1 MSFNRTVFGKVLLF
15 LEHRMQRAFLMQIY
29 CGTYLRYPMR
39 ALKYLNKYF
48 LKYKWLLGAG
58 AFFVIVSVIFKLFPA
73 LLIRNSFDTI
83 ATVIDDYKEGNVQ
96 DKLVRWKLIRY
107 GLYIIASAILQGVFM
122 YFMRQTIVVMSRHI
136 EFDLKNVVFEQY
148 QRLTQRFF
156 KQNNTGDLMNRIS
169 EDVGKVRMYVGPA
182 IMYALN
188 TGFTIVLVISI
199 MLSVS
204 PKLTLLTLAP
214 LPLLAF
220 LVYKVANLINVK
232 SLAVQEQ
239 LSTLSTFAQESFSG
253 MRVIKSYHRLNWF
266 NRKLKQEAIQYR
278 SVNEELFKIN
288 ATFQPIMIL
297 MVGISTLIT
306 IYVGGRLYFNG
317 EVSAGNI
324 TEFIYYVNLLTWP
337 IASIG
342 WVTSLVQS
350 AAASMERLNEF
361 LSEEPDFKSGTHKPD
376 TFLGRVEFKN
386 VSFTY
391 PNSGIQALDNVSFK
405 VEAGHS
411 LGILGKTGSGKSTIT
426 ALMVRQYDPS
436 EGQILVDGVNIKDW
450 HLPTL
455 KRYLGWVPQEAFL
468 FSDTI
473 ARNIAFG
480 LDTFSI
486 QEVERAAV
494 AAGVHDN
501 IIDFPKGY
509 ETKVG
514 ERGITLSGGQKQRVS
529 IARALA
535 KDPKLMVFDDCLSAV
550 DTETE
555 ELILGNIKEATSTI
569 SSIIIAHRVSS
580 VKHCEQIICL
590 DNGAVIEKG
599 THSELENAGGHYSE
613 LISLQL
619 EQ

>member
-1 MSFNRTVFGKVLLF
+1 MRT
-15 LEHRMQRAFLMQIY
+15 
-29 CGTYLRYPMR
+29 
-39 ALKYLNKYF
+39 LKYLNKYF

-83 ATVIDDYKEGNVQ
+83 AAVIDDYKEGNVQ
-96 DKLVRWKLIRY
+96 DKLVRWELIRY

-188 TGFTIVLVISI
+188 TGFTIILVISI

-220 LVYKVANLINVK
+220 LVYKVANLINAK

-253 MRVIKSYHRLNWF
+253 MRVIKSYHRLDWF
-266 NRKLKQEAIQYR
+266 NRKFKREAVEYR
-278 SVNEELFKIN
+278 SVNEELFRVN

-306 IYVGGRLYFNG
+306 IYVGGRLYFKG

-361 LSEEPDFKSGTHKPD
+361 LSEEPDFESGSHQPN
-376 TFLGRVEFKN
+376 TFQGRVEFKN

-391 PNSGIQALDNVSFK
+391 PNSGIEALNKVNFT

-436 EGQILVDGVNIKDW
+436 EGQIFIDGVDIKDW

-455 KRYLGWVPQEAFL
+455 KKYLGWVPQEAFL

-480 LDTFSI
+480 LDTFDSDK
-486 QEVERAAV
+486 VEQAAV
-494 AAGVHDN
+494 AAGVHEN

-555 ELILGNIKEATSTI
+555 ELILGNIKEATSSI
-569 SSIIIAHRVSS
+569 SSMIIAHRVSS

-599 THSELENAGGHYSE
+599 THAELENAGGHYNE

>member
-1 MSFNRTVFGKVLLF
+1 
-15 LEHRMQRAFLMQIY
+15 MQ
-29 CGTYLRYPMR
+29 
-39 ALKYLNKYF
+39 ALKYLNKY
-48 LKYKWLLGAG
+48 LIKYKWLLGVG
-58 AFFVIVSVIFKLFPA
+58 ALFVIISVVFKLFPA

-83 ATVIDDYKEGNVQ
+83 AEVIENYKTGQVQ
-96 DKLVRWKLIRY
+96 NDIVRWELIKY
-107 GLYIIASAILQGVFM
+107 GLYIIASAILQGIFM

-136 EFDLKNVVFEQY
+136 EYDLKNIVFDQY

-188 TGFTIVLVISI
+188 TGFTIILVISI

-220 LVYKVANLINVK
+220 LIYKVANLINIK

-239 LSTLSTFAQESFSG
+239 LSTLSTFSQESFSG
-253 MRVIKSYHRLNWF
+253 MRVIKSYHKLNWF
-266 NRKLKQEAIQYR
+266 GNKFKEEALKYR
-278 SVNEELFKIN
+278 AVNEELFRVN

-297 MVGISTLIT
+297 MVGISTLLT
-306 IYVGGRLYFNG
+306 IFVGGKLYFAG
-317 EVSAGNI
+317 EITAGNI

-361 LSEEPDFKSGTHKPD
+361 LSEEPDFKSGEYIPD
-376 TFLGRVEFKN
+376 SFQGNIEFRN

-391 PNSGIQALDNVSFK
+391 PNSGITALRNVSFK
-405 VEAGHS
+405 LAAGES
-411 LGILGKTGSGKSTIT
+411 LGILGKTGAGKSTIT
-426 ALMVRQYDPS
+426 SLIVRQYDTNS
-436 EGQILVDGVNIKDW
+436 GKILVDGIDLTQW

-455 KRYLGWVPQEAFL
+455 KSYLGWVPQEAFL

-473 ARNIAFG
+473 SRNISFG
-480 LDTFSI
+480 LDESEEKNI
-486 QEVERAAV
+486 QNAAK
-494 AAGVHDN
+494 AAGVHEN
-501 IIDFPKGY
+501 IVEFPNAY

-514 ERGITLSGGQKQRVS
+514 ERGVTLSGGQKQRIS

-535 KDPKLMVFDDCLSAV
+535 KNPKLMVFDDCLSAV

-555 ELILGNIKEATSTI
+555 ELILGNIKQATSSI
-569 SSIIIAHRVSS
+569 SSLIIAHRVSS
-580 VKHCEQIICL
+580 VKHCDQIICL
-590 DNGAVIEKG
+590 ENGAVIEKG
-599 THSELENAGGHYSE
+599 NHAELENAGGHYSE
-613 LISLQL
+613 LIALQL
-619 EQ
+619 DAS

>member
-1 MSFNRTVFGKVLLF
+1 
-15 LEHRMQRAFLMQIY
+15 
-29 CGTYLRYPMR
+29 MR

-122 YFMRQTIVVMSRHI
+122 YLMRQTIVVMSRHI

-266 NRKLKQEAIQYR
+266 NRKFKQEAIQYR
-278 SVNEELFKIN
+278 SVNEELFKVN

-555 ELILGNIKEATSTI
+555 ELILGNIKEATSSI

>member
-1 MSFNRTVFGKVLLF
+1 M
-15 LEHRMQRAFLMQIY
+15 H
-29 CGTYLRYPMR
+29 

-48 LKYKWLLGAG
+48 IKYKWLLGAG

-83 ATVIDDYKEGNVQ
+83 AEVIENYKTGAVQ
-96 DKLVRWKLIRY
+96 NELVRWELIKY
-107 GLYIIASAILQGVFM
+107 GLFIIASAVLQGIFM

-136 EFDLKNVVFEQY
+136 EYDLKNVVFEQY

-188 TGFTIVLVISI
+188 TGFTIILVISI
-199 MLSVS
+199 MISVS

-232 SLAVQEQ
+232 SLAVQQQ

-253 MRVIKSYHRLNWF
+253 MRVIKSYHRLHWF
-266 NRKLKQEAIQYR
+266 NAKFKAEAIEYR
-278 SVNEELFKIN
+278 SVNEELFRVN

-306 IYVGGRLYFNG
+306 IFVGGQLYFAG

-361 LSEEPDFKSGTHKPD
+361 LSEEPDFKSGDYRPSSFQGTV
-376 TFLGRVEFKN
+376 TFKN

-391 PNSGIQALDNVSFK
+391 PNSGIQALDNVSFTLQ
-405 VEAGHS
+405 AGHS
-411 LGILGKTGSGKSTIT
+411 LGILGKTGSGKSTVT
-426 ALMVRQYDPS
+426 ALMVRQYDPT
-436 EGQILVDGVNIKDW
+436 EGQILIDGVDVKDW

-455 KRYLGWVPQEAFL
+455 KKNLGWVPQEAFL

-480 LDTFSI
+480 LDEFN
-486 QEVERAAV
+486 QNQVEKAAK

-501 IIDFPKGY
+501 IIDFPKQY
-509 ETKVG
+509 ETTVG
-514 ERGITLSGGQKQRVS
+514 ERGVTLSGGQKQRVS

-535 KDPKLMVFDDCLSAV
+535 KSPKLMVFDDCLSAV

-555 ELILGNIKEATSTI
+555 ELILGNIKEATASI
-569 SSIIIAHRVSS
+569 SSMIVAHRVSS

-590 DNGAVIEKG
+590 ENGQIIEKG
-599 THSELENAGGHYSE
+599 THEELEIAGGHYSE

-619 EQ
+619 DQ

>member
-1 MSFNRTVFGKVLLF
+1 
-15 LEHRMQRAFLMQIY
+15 MQ
-29 CGTYLRYPMR
+29 

-48 LKYKWLLGAG
+48 IKYKWLLGAG

-83 ATVIDDYKEGNVQ
+83 AEVIENYKTGAVQ
-96 DKLVRWKLIRY
+96 NEPVRWELIKY
-107 GLYIIASAILQGVFM
+107 GLFIIASAVLQGIFM

-136 EFDLKNVVFEQY
+136 EYDLKNVVFEQY

-188 TGFTIVLVISI
+188 TGFTIILVISI
-199 MLSVS
+199 MISVS

-232 SLAVQEQ
+232 SLAVQQQ

-253 MRVIKSYHRLNWF
+253 MRVIKSYHRLHWF
-266 NRKLKQEAIQYR
+266 NAKFKAEAIEYR
-278 SVNEELFKIN
+278 SVNEELFRVN

-306 IYVGGRLYFNG
+306 IFVGGQLYFAG

-361 LSEEPDFKSGTHKPD
+361 LSEEPDFKSGDYRPSSFQGTV
-376 TFLGRVEFKN
+376 TFKN

-391 PNSGIQALDNVSFK
+391 PNSGIQALDNVSFTL
-405 VEAGHS
+405 EAGHS

-426 ALMVRQYDPS
+426 ALMVRQYDPT
-436 EGQILVDGVNIKDW
+436 EGQILVDGVDVKDW

-455 KRYLGWVPQEAFL
+455 KKYLGWVPQEAFL

-473 ARNIAFG
+473 ASNIAFG
-480 LDTFSI
+480 LDEFN
-486 QEVERAAV
+486 QNQVEQAAK
-494 AAGVHDN
+494 AASVHDN
-501 IIDFPKGY
+501 IIDFPKQY
-509 ETKVG
+509 KTTVG
-514 ERGITLSGGQKQRVS
+514 ERGVTLSGGQKQRVS

-535 KDPKLMVFDDCLSAV
+535 KSPKLMVFDDCLSAV

-555 ELILGNIKEATSTI
+555 ELILGNIKEATASI
-569 SSIIIAHRVSS
+569 SSMIVAHRVSS

-590 DNGAVIEKG
+590 ENGQIIEKG
-599 THSELENAGGHYSE
+599 THEELEIAGGHYSE

-619 EQ
+619 DQ

>member
-1 MSFNRTVFGKVLLF
+1 
-15 LEHRMQRAFLMQIY
+15 MQ
-29 CGTYLRYPMR
+29 
-39 ALKYLNKYF
+39 ALKYLNKY
-48 LKYKWLLGAG
+48 LIKYKWLLGVG
-58 AFFVIVSVIFKLFPA
+58 ALFVIISVVFKLFPA

-83 ATVIDDYKEGNVQ
+83 AEVIENYKTGQVQ
-96 DKLVRWKLIRY
+96 NDIVRWELIKY
-107 GLYIIASAILQGVFM
+107 GLYIIASAILQGIFM

-136 EFDLKNVVFEQY
+136 EYDLKNIVFDQY

-188 TGFTIVLVISI
+188 TGFTIILVISI

-220 LVYKVANLINVK
+220 LIYKVANLINIK

-239 LSTLSTFAQESFSG
+239 LSTLSTFSQESFSG
-253 MRVIKSYHRLNWF
+253 MRVIKSYHKLNWF
-266 NRKLKQEAIQYR
+266 GNKFKEEALKYR
-278 SVNEELFKIN
+278 AVNEELFRVN

-297 MVGISTLIT
+297 MVGISTLLT
-306 IYVGGRLYFNG
+306 IFVGGKLYFAG
-317 EVSAGNI
+317 EITAGNI

-361 LSEEPDFKSGTHKPD
+361 LGEEPDFKSGEYIPD
-376 TFLGRVEFKN
+376 SFQGTIEFRN

-391 PNSGIQALDNVSFK
+391 PNSGITALQNVSFTLA
-405 VEAGHS
+405 AGES
-411 LGILGKTGSGKSTIT
+411 LGILGKTGAGKSTIT
-426 ALMVRQYDPS
+426 SLIVRQYDPNS
-436 EGQILVDGVNIKDW
+436 GQILVDGMDLTQW

-455 KRYLGWVPQEAFL
+455 KSYLGWVPQEAFL

-473 ARNIAFG
+473 SRNISFG
-480 LDTFSI
+480 LDESEEKNI
-486 QEVERAAV
+486 QNAAK
-494 AAGVHDN
+494 AAGVHEN
-501 IIDFPKGY
+501 IVEFPNAY

-514 ERGITLSGGQKQRVS
+514 ERGVTLSGGQKQRIS

-535 KDPKLMVFDDCLSAV
+535 KNPKLMVFDDCLSAV

-555 ELILGNIKEATSTI
+555 ELILGNIKQATSSI
-569 SSIIIAHRVSS
+569 SSLIIAHRVSS
-580 VKHCEQIICL
+580 VKHCDQIICL
-590 DNGAVIEKG
+590 ENGAVIEKG
-599 THSELENAGGHYSE
+599 NHAELENAGGHYSE
-613 LISLQL
+613 LIALQL
-619 EQ
+619 DAS

>member
-1 MSFNRTVFGKVLLF
+1 
-15 LEHRMQRAFLMQIY
+15 MQ
-29 CGTYLRYPMR
+29 
-39 ALKYLNKYF
+39 ALKYLNKY
-48 LKYKWLLGAG
+48 LIKYKWLLGVG
-58 AFFVIVSVIFKLFPA
+58 ALFVIISVVFKLFPA

-83 ATVIDDYKEGNVQ
+83 AEVIENYKTGQVQ
-96 DKLVRWKLIRY
+96 NDIVRWELIKY
-107 GLYIIASAILQGVFM
+107 GLYIIASAILQGIFM

-136 EFDLKNVVFEQY
+136 EYDLKNIVFDQY

-188 TGFTIVLVISI
+188 TGFTIILVISI

-220 LVYKVANLINVK
+220 LIYKVANLINIK

-239 LSTLSTFAQESFSG
+239 LSTLSTFSQESFSG
-253 MRVIKSYHRLNWF
+253 MRVIKSYHKLNWF
-266 NRKLKQEAIQYR
+266 GNKFKEEALKYR
-278 SVNEELFKIN
+278 AVNEELFRVN

-297 MVGISTLIT
+297 MVGISTLLT
-306 IYVGGRLYFNG
+306 IFVGGKLYFAG
-317 EVSAGNI
+317 EITAGNI

-361 LSEEPDFKSGTHKPD
+361 LGEEPDFKSGEYIPD
-376 TFLGRVEFKN
+376 SFQGTIEFRN

-391 PNSGIQALDNVSFK
+391 PNSGITALQNVSFTLA
-405 VEAGHS
+405 AGES
-411 LGILGKTGSGKSTIT
+411 LGILGKTGAGKSTIT
-426 ALMVRQYDPS
+426 SLIVRQYDPNS
-436 EGQILVDGVNIKDW
+436 GQILVDGMDLTQW

-455 KRYLGWVPQEAFL
+455 KSYLGWVPQEAFL

-473 ARNIAFG
+473 SRNITFG
-480 LDTFSI
+480 LDESEEKNI
-486 QEVERAAV
+486 QNAAK
-494 AAGVHDN
+494 AAGVHEN
-501 IIDFPKGY
+501 IVEFPNAY

-514 ERGITLSGGQKQRVS
+514 ERGVTLSGGQKQRIS

-535 KDPKLMVFDDCLSAV
+535 KNPKLMVFDDCLSAV

-555 ELILGNIKEATSTI
+555 ELILGNIKQATSSI
-569 SSIIIAHRVSS
+569 SSLIIAHRVSS
-580 VKHCEQIICL
+580 VKHCDQIICL
-590 DNGAVIEKG
+590 ENGAVIEKG
-599 THSELENAGGHYSE
+599 NHAELENAGGHYSE
-613 LISLQL
+613 LIALQL
-619 EQ
+619 DAS

>member
-1 MSFNRTVFGKVLLF
+1 
-15 LEHRMQRAFLMQIY
+15 MQ
-29 CGTYLRYPMR
+29 

-48 LKYKWLLGAG
+48 IKYKWLLGAG

-83 ATVIDDYKEGNVQ
+83 AEVIENYKTGAVQ
-96 DKLVRWKLIRY
+96 NELVRWELIKY
-107 GLYIIASAILQGVFM
+107 GLFIIASAVLQGIFM

-136 EFDLKNVVFEQY
+136 EYDLKNVVFAQY

-188 TGFTIVLVISI
+188 TGFTIILVISI
-199 MLSVS
+199 MISVS

-232 SLAVQEQ
+232 SLAVQQQ

-253 MRVIKSYHRLNWF
+253 MRVIKSYHRLHWF
-266 NRKLKQEAIQYR
+266 NAKFKAEAIEYR
-278 SVNEELFKIN
+278 SVNEELFRVN

-306 IYVGGRLYFNG
+306 IFVGGQLYFAG

-361 LSEEPDFKSGTHKPD
+361 LSEEPDFKSGDYQPSSFQGTV
-376 TFLGRVEFKN
+376 TFKN

-391 PNSGIQALDNVSFK
+391 PNSGIQALDNVSFTLQ
-405 VEAGHS
+405 AGHS
-411 LGILGKTGSGKSTIT
+411 LGILGKTGSGKSTVT
-426 ALMVRQYDPS
+426 ALMVRQYDPT
-436 EGQILVDGVNIKDW
+436 EGQILIDGVDVKDW

-455 KRYLGWVPQEAFL
+455 KKYLGWVPQEAFL

-480 LDTFSI
+480 LDEFN
-486 QEVERAAV
+486 QDQVEQAAK

-501 IIDFPKGY
+501 IIDFPKQY
-509 ETKVG
+509 ETTVG
-514 ERGITLSGGQKQRVS
+514 ERGVTLSGGQKQRVS

-535 KDPKLMVFDDCLSAV
+535 KSPKLMVFDDCLSAV

-555 ELILGNIKEATSTI
+555 ELILGNIKEATASI
-569 SSIIIAHRVSS
+569 SSMIVAHRVSS

-590 DNGAVIEKG
+590 ENGQIIEKG
-599 THSELENAGGHYSE
+599 THEELEIAGGHYSE

-619 EQ
+619 DQ

>member
-1 MSFNRTVFGKVLLF
+1 
-15 LEHRMQRAFLMQIY
+15 MQ
-29 CGTYLRYPMR
+29 
-39 ALKYLNKYF
+39 ALKYLNKY
-48 LKYKWLLGAG
+48 LIKYKWLLGVG
-58 AFFVIVSVIFKLFPA
+58 ALFVIISVVFKLFPA

-83 ATVIDDYKEGNVQ
+83 AEVIENYKTGQVQ
-96 DKLVRWKLIRY
+96 NDIVRWELIKY
-107 GLYIIASAILQGVFM
+107 GLYIIASAILQGIFM

-136 EFDLKNVVFEQY
+136 EYDLKNIVFDQY

-188 TGFTIVLVISI
+188 TGFTIILVISI

-220 LVYKVANLINVK
+220 LIYKVANLINIK
-232 SLAVQEQ
+232 SLAVQGQ
-239 LSTLSTFAQESFSG
+239 LSTLSTFSQESFSG
-253 MRVIKSYHRLNWF
+253 MRVIKSYHKLNWF
-266 NRKLKQEAIQYR
+266 GNKFKEEALKYR
-278 SVNEELFKIN
+278 AVNEELFRVN

-297 MVGISTLIT
+297 MVGISTLLT
-306 IYVGGRLYFNG
+306 IFVGGKLYFAG
-317 EVSAGNI
+317 EITAGNI

-361 LSEEPDFKSGTHKPD
+361 LGEEPDFKSGEYIPD
-376 TFLGRVEFKN
+376 SFQGTIEFRN

-391 PNSGIQALDNVSFK
+391 PNSGITALQNVSFTLA
-405 VEAGHS
+405 AGES
-411 LGILGKTGSGKSTIT
+411 LGILGKTGAGKSTIT
-426 ALMVRQYDPS
+426 SLIVRQYDPNS
-436 EGQILVDGVNIKDW
+436 GKILVDGMDLTQW

-455 KRYLGWVPQEAFL
+455 KSYLGWVPQEAFL

-473 ARNIAFG
+473 SKNISFG
-480 LDTFSI
+480 LDESEEENI
-486 QEVERAAV
+486 QNAAK
-494 AAGVHDN
+494 AAGVHEN
-501 IIDFPKGY
+501 IVEFPNAY

-514 ERGITLSGGQKQRVS
+514 ERGVTLSGGQKQRIS

-535 KDPKLMVFDDCLSAV
+535 KNPKLMVFDDCLSAV

-555 ELILGNIKEATSTI
+555 ELILGNIKQATSSI
-569 SSIIIAHRVSS
+569 SSLIIAHRVSS
-580 VKHCEQIICL
+580 VKHCDQIICL
-590 DNGAVIEKG
+590 ENGAVIEKG
-599 THSELENAGGHYSE
+599 NHAELENAGGHYSE
-613 LISLQL
+613 LIALQL
-619 EQ
+619 DAS

>member
-1 MSFNRTVFGKVLLF
+1 
-15 LEHRMQRAFLMQIY
+15 MQ
-29 CGTYLRYPMR
+29 
-39 ALKYLNKYF
+39 ALKYLNKY
-48 LKYKWLLGAG
+48 LIKYKWLLGVG
-58 AFFVIVSVIFKLFPA
+58 ALFVIISVVFKLFPA

-83 ATVIDDYKEGNVQ
+83 AEVIENYKTGQVQ
-96 DKLVRWKLIRY
+96 NDIVRWELIKY
-107 GLYIIASAILQGVFM
+107 GLYIIASAILQGIFM

-136 EFDLKNVVFEQY
+136 EYDLKNIVFDQY

-188 TGFTIVLVISI
+188 TGFTIILVISI

-220 LVYKVANLINVK
+220 LIYKVANLINIK
-232 SLAVQEQ
+232 SLAVQGQ
-239 LSTLSTFAQESFSG
+239 LSTLSTFSQESFSG
-253 MRVIKSYHRLNWF
+253 MRVIKSYHKLNWF
-266 NRKLKQEAIQYR
+266 GNKFKEEALKYR
-278 SVNEELFKIN
+278 AVNEELFRVN

-297 MVGISTLIT
+297 MVGISTLLT
-306 IYVGGRLYFNG
+306 IFVGGKLYFAG
-317 EVSAGNI
+317 EITAGNI

-361 LSEEPDFKSGTHKPD
+361 LSEEPDFKSGEYIPD
-376 TFLGRVEFKN
+376 SFQGNIEFRN

-391 PNSGIQALDNVSFK
+391 PNSGITALQNVSFTLA
-405 VEAGHS
+405 AGES
-411 LGILGKTGSGKSTIT
+411 LGILGKTGAGKSTIT
-426 ALMVRQYDPS
+426 SLIVRQYDPNS
-436 EGQILVDGVNIKDW
+436 GQILVDGMDLTQW

-455 KRYLGWVPQEAFL
+455 KSYLGWVPQEAFL

-473 ARNIAFG
+473 SRNISFG
-480 LDTFSI
+480 LDESEEKNI
-486 QEVERAAV
+486 QNAAK
-494 AAGVHDN
+494 AAGVHEN
-501 IIDFPKGY
+501 IVEFPNAY

-514 ERGITLSGGQKQRVS
+514 ERGVTLSGGQKQRIS

-535 KDPKLMVFDDCLSAV
+535 KNPKLMVFDDCLSAV

-555 ELILGNIKEATSTI
+555 ELILGNIKQATSSI
-569 SSIIIAHRVSS
+569 SSLIIAHRVSS
-580 VKHCEQIICL
+580 VKHCDQIICL
-590 DNGAVIEKG
+590 ENGAVIEKG
-599 THSELENAGGHYSE
+599 NHAELENAGGHYSE
-613 LISLQL
+613 LIALQL
-619 EQ
+619 DAS

>member
-1 MSFNRTVFGKVLLF
+1 
-15 LEHRMQRAFLMQIY
+15 MQ
-29 CGTYLRYPMR
+29 
-39 ALKYLNKYF
+39 ALKYLNKY
-48 LKYKWLLGAG
+48 LIKYKWLLGVG
-58 AFFVIVSVIFKLFPA
+58 ALFVIISVVFKLFPA

-83 ATVIDDYKEGNVQ
+83 AEVIENYKTGQVQ
-96 DKLVRWKLIRY
+96 NDIVRWELIKY
-107 GLYIIASAILQGVFM
+107 GLYIIASAILQGIFM

-136 EFDLKNVVFEQY
+136 EYDLKNIVFDQY

-188 TGFTIVLVISI
+188 TGFTIILVISI

-220 LVYKVANLINVK
+220 LIYKVANLINIK

-239 LSTLSTFAQESFSG
+239 LSTLSTFSQESFSG
-253 MRVIKSYHRLNWF
+253 MRVIKSYHKLDWF
-266 NRKLKQEAIQYR
+266 GNKFKEEALKYR
-278 SVNEELFKIN
+278 AVNEELFRVN

-297 MVGISTLIT
+297 MVGISTLLT
-306 IYVGGRLYFNG
+306 IFVGGKLYFAG
-317 EVSAGNI
+317 EITAGNI

-361 LSEEPDFKSGTHKPD
+361 LSEEPDFKSGEYIPD
-376 TFLGRVEFKN
+376 SFQGNIEFRN

-391 PNSGIQALDNVSFK
+391 PNSGITALQNVSFTLA
-405 VEAGHS
+405 AGES
-411 LGILGKTGSGKSTIT
+411 LGILGKTGAGKSTIT
-426 ALMVRQYDPS
+426 SLLVRQYDPNS
-436 EGQILVDGVNIKDW
+436 GQILVDGIDLTQW

-455 KRYLGWVPQEAFL
+455 KSYLGWVPQEAFL

-473 ARNIAFG
+473 SRNISFG
-480 LDTFSI
+480 LDESEEKNI
-486 QEVERAAV
+486 QNAAK
-494 AAGVHDN
+494 AAGVHEN
-501 IIDFPKGY
+501 IVEFPNAY

-514 ERGITLSGGQKQRVS
+514 ERGVTLSGGQKQRIS

-535 KDPKLMVFDDCLSAV
+535 KNPKLMVFDDCLSAV

-555 ELILGNIKEATSTI
+555 ELILGNIKQATSSI
-569 SSIIIAHRVSS
+569 SSLIIAHRVSS
-580 VKHCEQIICL
+580 VKHCDQIICL
-590 DNGAVIEKG
+590 ENGAVIEKG
-599 THSELENAGGHYSE
+599 NHAELENAGGHYSE
-613 LISLQL
+613 LIALQL
-619 EQ
+619 DAS

>member
-1 MSFNRTVFGKVLLF
+1 
-15 LEHRMQRAFLMQIY
+15 MQ
-29 CGTYLRYPMR
+29 

-48 LKYKWLLGAG
+48 IKYKWLLGAG

-83 ATVIDDYKEGNVQ
+83 AEVIENYKTGAVQ
-96 DKLVRWKLIRY
+96 NELVRWELIKY
-107 GLYIIASAILQGVFM
+107 GLFIIASAVLQGIFM

-136 EFDLKNVVFEQY
+136 EYDLKNVVFEQY

-188 TGFTIVLVISI
+188 TGFTIILVISI
-199 MLSVS
+199 MISVS

-232 SLAVQEQ
+232 SLAVQQQ

-253 MRVIKSYHRLNWF
+253 MRVIKSYHRLHWF
-266 NRKLKQEAIQYR
+266 NAKFKAEAIEYR
-278 SVNEELFKIN
+278 SVNEELFRVN

-306 IYVGGRLYFNG
+306 IFVGGQLYFAG

-361 LSEEPDFKSGTHKPD
+361 LSEEPDFKSGDYRPSSFKGTV
-376 TFLGRVEFKN
+376 TFKN

-391 PNSGIQALDNVSFK
+391 PNSGIQALDNVSFTLQ
-405 VEAGHS
+405 AGHS
-411 LGILGKTGSGKSTIT
+411 LGILGKTGSGKSTVT
-426 ALMVRQYDPS
+426 ALMVRQYDPT
-436 EGQILVDGVNIKDW
+436 EGQILIDGVDVKDW

-455 KRYLGWVPQEAFL
+455 KKNLGWVPQEAFL

-480 LDTFSI
+480 LDEFN
-486 QEVERAAV
+486 QNQVEKAAK

-501 IIDFPKGY
+501 IIDFPKQY
-509 ETKVG
+509 ETTVG
-514 ERGITLSGGQKQRVS
+514 ERGVTLSGGQKQRVS

-535 KDPKLMVFDDCLSAV
+535 KSPKLMVFDDCLSAV

-555 ELILGNIKEATSTI
+555 ELILGNIKEATASI
-569 SSIIIAHRVSS
+569 SSMIVAHRVSS

-590 DNGAVIEKG
+590 ENGQIIEKG
-599 THSELENAGGHYSE
+599 THEELEIAGGHYSE

-619 EQ
+619 DQ

>member
-1 MSFNRTVFGKVLLF
+1 
-15 LEHRMQRAFLMQIY
+15 MQ
-29 CGTYLRYPMR
+29 

-48 LKYKWLLGAG
+48 IKYKWLLSAG

-83 ATVIDDYKEGNVQ
+83 AEVIENYKTGAVQ
-96 DKLVRWKLIRY
+96 NELVRWELIKY
-107 GLYIIASAILQGVFM
+107 GLFIIASAVLQGIFM

-136 EFDLKNVVFEQY
+136 EYDLKNVVFEQY

-188 TGFTIVLVISI
+188 TGFTIILVISI
-199 MLSVS
+199 MISVS

-232 SLAVQEQ
+232 SLAVQQQ

-253 MRVIKSYHRLNWF
+253 MRVIKSYHRLHWF
-266 NRKLKQEAIQYR
+266 NAKFKAEAIEYR
-278 SVNEELFKIN
+278 SVNEELFRVN

-306 IYVGGRLYFNG
+306 IFVGGQLYFSG

-361 LSEEPDFKSGTHKPD
+361 LSEEPDFKSGDYQPSSFQGTV
-376 TFLGRVEFKN
+376 TFKN

-391 PNSGIQALDNVSFK
+391 PNSGIQALDNVSFTLQ
-405 VEAGHS
+405 AGHS

-426 ALMVRQYDPS
+426 ALMVRQYDPT
-436 EGQILVDGVNIKDW
+436 EGQILIDGVDVKDW

-455 KRYLGWVPQEAFL
+455 KKYLGWVPQEAFL

-480 LDTFSI
+480 LDEFN
-486 QEVERAAV
+486 QNQVEQAAM

-501 IIDFPKGY
+501 IIDFPKQY
-509 ETKVG
+509 ETTVG
-514 ERGITLSGGQKQRVS
+514 ERGVTLSGGQKQRVS

-535 KDPKLMVFDDCLSAV
+535 KSPKLMVFDDCLSAV

-555 ELILGNIKEATSTI
+555 ELILGNIKEATASI
-569 SSIIIAHRVSS
+569 SSMIVAHRVSS

-590 DNGAVIEKG
+590 ENGQIIEKG
-599 THSELENAGGHYSE
+599 THEELEIAGGHYSE

-619 EQ
+619 DQ